1 MLQDKKLKSVAEAVA
16 KIMGED
22 LKGKQHKIDANHNNK
37 IDAED
42 FKILRGQK
50 KVKEEVEQIDE
61 VKLADLPARKISGKA
76 YGGAAQKDDEEGDD
90 KPETTEKR
98 GRGRPAGSKS
108 GARR

>member
-61 VKLADLPARKISGKA
+61 VKL
-76 YGGAAQKDDEEGDD
+76 
-90 KPETTEKR
+90 
-98 GRGRPAGSKS
+98 
-108 GARR
+108 